1 MLQFF
6 AWGLVDRKKEGN
18 VNAEHRKKQRKKY
31 NTEIKLGKSF
41 KFNGTIYEMI
51 DIAIKDMRWNSFPM
65 IIANIEADEAKK
77 YSDYWHQKMASR

>member
-1 MLQFF
+1 MQNIE
-6 AWGLVDRKKEGN
+6 KNKE
-18 VNAEHRKKQRKKY
+18 KKY